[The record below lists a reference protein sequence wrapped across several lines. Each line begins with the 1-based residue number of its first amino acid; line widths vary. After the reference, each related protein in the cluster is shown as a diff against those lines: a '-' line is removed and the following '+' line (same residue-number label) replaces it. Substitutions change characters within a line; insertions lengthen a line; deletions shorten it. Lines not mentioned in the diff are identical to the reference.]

1 MLRREMPSWRGNLW
15 KLTRRYEDWLQEI
28 LAEELNH
35 ISKDEHKHFLGT
47 LKKAHASL
55 SRSLEA
61 FRSLL
66 NQNIEKVLGFRLA
79 EAEWKIEVT
88 EPHQPDIKTSRT
100 FDYHF
105 DLIWFL
111 IPMLIFRRFFER
123 HYFGLV
129 PGEVVVNLSRL
140 AARWEDRINKAI
152 EGMKKQA
159 LNYVQDELAT
169 IESLLSKAHGQ
180 TDEIRRTMEELRGQL
195 ERLAL

>member
-1 MLRREMPSWRGNLW
+1 
-15 KLTRRYEDWLQEI
+15 
-28 LAEELNH
+28 
-35 ISKDEHKHFLGT
+35 
-47 LKKAHASL
+47 
-55 SRSLEA
+55 
-61 FRSLL
+61 L

-111 IPMLIFRRFFER
+111 IPMLIFRRLFER

-129 PGEVVVNLSRL
+129 SGEVVVNLSRL
-140 AARWEDRINKAI
+140 AAQWEDRINKAI

-159 LNYVQDELAT
+159 LKYVQDELAT